1 MDFKKKLYITIAIAA
16 SLYLGWC
23 LWSGWQDILAA
34 FASFRWWVLPIC
46 LCLAFTNYLIRFTKW
61 HYYLSILKIPLKP
74 MVSLQVFLSG
84 LVMSATPGKFGEV
97 FKSYLVKQINDTPLS
112 RSAPIILAER
122 LTDFIAFV
130 LMALLGITYLP
141 NGAIV
146 FSVSIGAIAVVL
158 VIVSWKR
165 AAEAMIQLSSK
176 LPVIGAHTE
185 KLRMAYESTYLLIS
199 PKPLFLATLISL
211 GSWFLEC
218 IAFYLVLWGFNSTL
232 PILPATFIY
241 AFATIMGALLM
252 TPGGIGPTEG
262 AMSGILILL
271 FNIPKATAT
280 SATLIIRVC
289 TLWFAVLV
297 GLVVLSFCSG
307 SFSQDSCKEDEIQK
321 ALRNESA

>member
-1 MDFKKKLYITIAIAA
+1 MDFKKKLYITIALAA
-16 SLYLGWC
+16 ALYLGWC
-23 LWSGWQDILAA
+23 IWSGWQDILAA

-46 LCLAFTNYLIRFTKW
+46 LCLAFSNYLIRFTKW

-74 MVSLQVFLSG
+74 KVSLQVFLAG

-141 NGAIV
+141 HGAMV
-146 FSVSIGAIAVVL
+146 FSVSISSIALVL
-158 VIVSWKR
+158 VIVSWKQ
-165 AAEAMIQLSSK
+165 AAEALIQFSSK
-176 LPVIGAHTE
+176 LPVVGAHTE
-185 KLRMAYESTYLLIS
+185 KLHMAYESAYLLIS

-218 IAFYLVLWGFNSTL
+218 VAFYLVLWGFNSAL
-232 PILPATFIY
+232 PIIPTTFTY

-262 AMSGILILL
+262 AMGGVLILL

-297 GLVVLSFCSG
+297 GLVILSFCSG
-307 SFSQDSCKEDEIQK
+307 SFSQVTFKKNEIDTTLK
-321 ALRNESA
+321 NE